1 VSDGVL
7 RFFLLG
13 QFEVNLAGQPVS
25 GFEGRQTRTFL
36 KALVAA
42 GRALT
47 RDELVDIVWAAG
59 VDPPPGAERDLKV
72 LASRARRALRD
83 HDHRII
89 QSTETGYRF
98 SVNGDCW
105 VDAVEMDRL
114 VAEAGGWERAQRPAL
129 AEATYAK
136 AIAVYRGP
144 FLLEDQYAEW
154 VAPMRERYRRVYL
167 EALLG
172 LARRQFA
179 RRDPAAIGTAERVLA
194 EDPYADT
201 AIQAVMLAHAAAGDP
216 SAALDA
222 FGRFRERLCEELGAS
237 PSLDSARLHVAILRD
252 EPLPSWPA
260 WASDTRPEL
269 TKTHL
274 SQRTPIGR
282 DAEYS
287 GLLGALEA
295 AAAGS
300 PTVTVLVG
308 EPGIGKTHL
317 LTALVETAIERCWT
331 LNGTGRQREQDLHF
345 ELLAEVVRSLSAGP
359 DELRRAAGPYAD
371 ALGELVPELAPVL
384 DLSTGPAIAEI
395 MRRRILE
402 GFLHLLRTLA
412 ESRPVLV
419 AVDDAQWADP
429 SSLDALLF
437 CARRLTS
444 SRILWVLTLR
454 VGEGR
459 PVLDDFR
466 ALTGARVLQLGPL
479 TTQDV
484 HKLLP
489 HISPLLADR
498 IAAESGGVPLFAL
511 ELARVVIDA
520 TPTSDLPDTL
530 RQAIG
535 DRITRLPADAQRVLE
550 AGAVLG
556 EAFAVSALAALA
568 EVPVATAVAL
578 TEELVARRLL
588 QLARQPT
595 DAYTFVHDLIRRVAY
610 DGLGQA
616 RRRYLHARI
625 TDLGLGKHPA
635 ILARHAYAAGR
646 LDQAARLFGEGGDR
660 ALAAHAAK
668 EAEGLYTAAL
678 ESAQEARLGREA
690 VLDLLDRLGRA
701 RLARGEYAAAA
712 SAHRSAMAMASSE
725 RAAALQAVRLG
736 WLAYY
741 QHEPQRAIDFGR
753 EAERCADSEAR
764 GEGLLLQAKVAHACG
779 EVEQAAADV
788 ARAAH
793 LVGPEAMPEVRALEV
808 AVANHRGR
816 YGEATLRFEA
826 AADAL
831 RNAGL
836 LHPLA
841 SATAHAA
848 IGLAARGAFG
858 RAITLL
864 DASAE
869 QCEQA
874 GAEHRQARVHNTLGG
889 IYRQLR
895 QLEHADDHYARAAEL
910 ATRAGFAEALAHAW
924 VGQAER
930 AIDRGDL
937 VGGRRILQ
945 EASAIVHDPLV
956 YYAWRIRMR
965 WVLVQGQLALLEGS
979 RQAAVE
985 AAERVID
992 AAKTTTSPKYRVLG
1006 EALRAE
1012 ALGPG
1017 EDGPSHART
1026 SLDLALE
1033 LDAPMLVITAART
1046 LGRLTNGSESEH
1058 ATRMADSTLYGVAAS
1073 LPEDL
1078 AGSLLGSGR

>member
-13 QFEVNLAGQPVS
+13 QFEVDLAGHPVS

-47 RDELVDIVWAAG
+47 REELVDMIWA

-83 HDHRII
+83 HDHTII

-98 SVNGDCW
+98 SVSSDCW

-114 VAEAGGWERAQRPAL
+114 VAEAGAWERALRPAL

-144 FLLEDQYAEW
+144 FLVEDQYADW
-154 VAPMRERYRRVYL
+154 VAPMREQYRRIHL
-167 EALLG
+167 KALLG

-222 FGRFRERLCEELGAS
+222 YGRFRERLSEELGAS
-237 PSLDSARLHVAILRD
+237 PTLETERLHVAILRD
-252 EPLPSWPA
+252 EPLPAWPA
-260 WASDTRPEL
+260 WAGDTRPEL
-269 TKTHL
+269 TKTRS

-287 GLLGALEA
+287 GLVNALEA

-300 PTVTVLVG
+300 PSVTVLVG

-317 LTALVETAIERCWT
+317 LTALIETAIERCWT
-331 LNGTGRQREQDLHF
+331 LSGAGRQREQDLHF
-345 ELLAEVVRSLSAGP
+345 ELLAEVMRSVSVGP

-371 ALGELVPELAPVL
+371 ALGELVPELAPVF
-384 DLSTGPAIAEI
+384 DLSTEPAIPEI

-402 GFLHLLRTLA
+402 GFVHLLRTLA
-412 ESRPVLV
+412 ESRPVVV

-444 SRILWVLTLR
+444 SRILWLLALR

-459 PVLDDFR
+459 GVLDDFR
-466 ALTGARVLQLGPL
+466 ALTGADILELGPL
-479 TTQDV
+479 TTLDV

-489 HISPLLADR
+489 HVSPVLADR
-498 IAAESGGVPLFAL
+498 IAVESGGVPLFAL
-511 ELARVVIDA
+511 ELARVVVDA
-520 TPTSDLPDTL
+520 IPTADLPDTL
-530 RQAIG
+530 RQAIAE
-535 DRITRLPADAQRVLE
+535 RISRLPADARRVLE
-550 AGAVLG
+550 VGTVLG
-556 EAFAVSALAALA
+556 DAFDVSTLAALA
-568 EVPVATAVAL
+568 EVPATSAVSL
-578 TEELVARRLL
+578 TEELVARRLF
-588 QLARQPT
+588 QEAREFA
-595 DAYTFVHDLIRRVAY
+595 DSYTFVHDLIRRVAY
-610 DGLGQA
+610 DTLGQA

-635 ILARHAYAAGR
+635 ILARHAFAAGR

-701 RLARGEYAAAA
+701 HLACGDYAAAA
-712 SAHRSAMAMASSE
+712 SAHRSALAMASSE
-725 RAAALQAVRLG
+725 RAAALQTVRLG

-779 EVEQAAADV
+779 DVEQAAADV

-831 RNAGL
+831 RNVGL
-836 LHPLA
+836 LRPLA

-848 IGLAARGAFG
+848 IALAARGAFG

-874 GAEHRQARVHNTLGG
+874 SAEPLEARVHNTLGG
-889 IYRQLR
+889 IYRQLG
-895 QLEHADDHYARAAEL
+895 QLERADDQYARAAEL
-910 ATRAGFAEALAHAW
+910 ATRSGFAEALAHAW
-924 VGQAER
+924 VGQAEL

-937 VGGRRILQ
+937 VDGRRILE

-956 YYAWRIRMR
+956 FYAWRIRMR

-985 AAERVID
+985 AAERVIED
-992 AAKTTTSPKYRVLG
+992 AHATASPKYHVLA

-1012 ALGPG
+1012 ALGSA
-1017 EDGPSHART
+1017 DNGPSHART

-1033 LDAPMLVITAART
+1033 LDAPMLVIKAART
-1046 LGRLTNGSESEH
+1046 LGRLTGGGESEH
-1058 ATRMADSTLYGVAAS
+1058 ATRLADSTLRSVAAS
-1073 LPEDL
+1073 LPDEL
-1078 AGSLLGSGR
+1078 ARLLVRTGA